1 MSLSE
6 NAIKNHDEL
15 LPNYKSSFKET
26 DPEFIEFFDN
36 FAFDEVLRN
45 STLDKRSRMLVTL
58 SSLIAN
64 QSLAEFKI
72 MIGGAMNLG
81 VTPVEIKEV
90 VYQSVAYVG
99 LAKAFD
105 FLGTTNQVLTEKGI
119 KLPLEGQSTTNNENR
134 MEKGLQAQYDIMGKE
149 MIDNMRINAKE
160 GQEHIIDFLQG
171 YCFGDYYTR
180 NGLSLKDRE
189 LITFSM
195 IASLGGCESQLR
207 GHTIGN
213 LNVGNDKQTLVSAV
227 TIMCPYIGFPRTL
240 NALNIINEICK

>member
-15 LPNYKSSFKET
+15 LPNHKSGFKET

-36 FAFDEVLRN
+36 FAFDEVL
-45 STLDKRSRMLVTL
+45 
-58 SSLIAN
+58 
-64 QSLAEFKI
+64 
-72 MIGGAMNLG
+72 
-81 VTPVEIKEV
+81 
-90 VYQSVAYVG
+90 
-99 LAKAFD
+99 
-105 FLGTTNQVLTEKGI
+105 
-119 KLPLEGQSTTNNENR
+119 
-134 MEKGLQAQYDIMGKE
+134 
-149 MIDNMRINAKE
+149 
-160 GQEHIIDFLQG
+160 
-171 YCFGDYYTR
+171 R

-213 LNVGNDKQTLVSAV
+213 LNVGNDKQTLVNAV
-227 TIMCPYIGFPRTL
+227 TILCPYIGCPRTL